1 MRSHDLWYARLILV
15 CVAFLHT
22 RHFVSFQ
29 ACAVIL
35 TCLNMMLITLGL
47 VHTSRPLP
55 RTLTTVFERLDIAD
69 KFEIRPTCANC
80 HILFPDNSPSDF
92 CCPTCAKPLFKS
104 ASANVYQRLSGK
116 TPKPSPE
123 IVTPYRSIPSL
134 IEDFISRPGYEQKC
148 EAWRARPPPPPGE
161 LHDISDASIWNT
173 VEGPNRKPFFD
184 KEGHNLTEPGE
195 LRLGVTLSLDW

>member
-1 MRSHDLWYARLILV
+1 MHSHDLWYARLILV

-69 KFEIRPTCANC
+69 KFEIRPTCGNC
-80 HILFPDNSPSDF
+80 HILFPRQLTIRFLLSNMCETIVQIRVSQCLPKALGENSETFS
-92 CCPTCAKPLFKS
+92 
-104 ASANVYQRLSGK
+104 
-116 TPKPSPE
+116 
-123 IVTPYRSIPSL
+123 
-134 IEDFISRPGYEQKC
+134 
-148 EAWRARPPPPPGE
+148 
-161 LHDISDASIWNT
+161 
-173 VEGPNRKPFFD
+173 
-184 KEGHNLTEPGE
+184 
-195 LRLGVTLSLDW
+195 